1 MESKQEDINRSIT
14 LNGQY
19 WKIKAKLIAHYGL
32 ELHYMNKYSIL
43 VLTWHLQIGI
53 LGKTSFFLTQA
64 GELRIIALRILGK
77 TSI

>member
-43 VLTWHLQIGI
+43 EIKVERVYYPRGLCGS
-53 LGKTSFFLTQA
+53 SF
-64 GELRIIALRILGK
+64 ISK
-77 TSI
+77 Y